1 MGMPKTPVQRID
13 FRLNLAQ
20 DANRII
26 PVLRNHAM
34 PNRFGDPLGEK
45 GLYPQTPGG

>member
-1 MGMPKTPVQRID
+1 MAKTPGQRID
-13 FRLNLAQ
+13 FLLNLAQ

-34 PNRFGDPLGEK
+34 PFPFGGTLGEK
-45 GLYPQTPGG
+45 GISLKEHSG